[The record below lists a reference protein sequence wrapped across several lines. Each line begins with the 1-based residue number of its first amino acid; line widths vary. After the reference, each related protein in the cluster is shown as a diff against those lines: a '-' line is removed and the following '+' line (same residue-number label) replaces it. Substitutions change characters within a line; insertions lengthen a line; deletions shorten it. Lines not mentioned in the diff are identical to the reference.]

1 MAKMGCDFRYLL
13 LPAALLFIYVQMRL
27 FTTQSEY
34 ADRLASAIESE
45 SHCTSQMK
53 LLIDQISSQQGR
65 IVALEE
71 EKKRRQDECKQL
83 KFLVEDFQKQGLQ
96 KVVTDVQA
104 PVAAV
109 VIMACNRADYLERT
123 VESVT
128 KYQSSVASK
137 FPLFVSQDGP
147 YPDVKS
153 KAMSYTHLVYMQH
166 LDSEPLYMDNPGELI
181 AYYKIARK
189 ETSFPLSTSF
199 LYFSHQFFPSLGHYK
214 WALDQLF
221 YKHKFNRV
229 IILEDDMEIA
239 PDFFQYF
246 EAAASLLDKDKSIMA
261 VSSWNDNGQKQFVHD
276 PSALYR
282 SDFFPGLG
290 WMLSKGTWDELSPK
304 WPKAYPFFTYWDD
317 WLRLEE
323 NHKGRQFLRP
333 EVCRTYNFGEVGSS
347 LGQFYKQYLEPIK
360 LNDVE
365 VNWMSMDLS
374 YLMEDKY
381 PKHFAELVTNAK
393 PVYGR
398 DAVLKAFNIVGDVRI
413 QYKDEADFANIARK
427 FGIFEEWKDGVPRTA
442 YKGVVVFRHQTSR
455 RIFLVGSDSLRQLG
469 IQDA

>member
-96 KVVTDVQA
+96 KVVTDVQV

-137 FPLFVSQDGP
+137 FPLFVSQKGRP
-147 YPDVKS
+147 NLNSIINLNCAYL
-153 KAMSYTHLVYMQH
+153 HFLQH

-181 AYYKIARK
+181 AYYKIAR
-189 ETSFPLSTSF
+189 
-199 LYFSHQFFPSLGHYK
+199 HYK

-304 WPKAYPFFTYWDD
+304 WPKAYPDD

-365 VNWMSMDLS
+365 VITFTVDIS
-374 YLMEDKY
+374 YLQDKY

-393 PVYGR
+393 PVYGK

>member
-96 KVVTDVQA
+96 KVVTDVQV

-181 AYYKIARK
+181 AYYKIAR
-189 ETSFPLSTSF
+189 
-199 LYFSHQFFPSLGHYK
+199 HYK

-304 WPKAYPFFTYWDD
+304 WPKAYPFV
-317 WLRLEE
+317 ENCME

-393 PVYGR
+393 PVYGK

>member
-83 KFLVEDFQKQGLQ
+83 KFLVEDFQSMHLYLS
-96 KVVTDVQA
+96 VSEV

-181 AYYKIARK
+181 AYYKIAR
-189 ETSFPLSTSF
+189 
-199 LYFSHQFFPSLGHYK
+199 HYK

-304 WPKAYPFFTYWDD
+304 WPKAYPFV
-317 WLRLEE
+317 ENCME

-393 PVYGR
+393 PVYGK